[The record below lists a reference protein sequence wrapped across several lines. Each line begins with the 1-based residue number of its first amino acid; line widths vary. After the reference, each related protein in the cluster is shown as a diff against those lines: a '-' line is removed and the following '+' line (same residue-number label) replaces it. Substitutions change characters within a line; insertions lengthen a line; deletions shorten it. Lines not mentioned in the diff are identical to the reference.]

1 MNGIKTRERTR
12 LVERQ
17 AKSRLAQLVVAEPKR
32 PVGKTLSCNAVRVV
46 RVVRVAFGS
55 SGAWIA

>member
-32 PVGKTLSCNAVRVV
+32 R
-46 RVVRVAFGS
+46 
-55 SGAWIA
+55 

>member
-1 MNGIKTRERTR
+1 MTAPGSHWAMNGIKTRERTR

-32 PVGKTLSCNAVRVV
+32 R
-46 RVVRVAFGS
+46 
-55 SGAWIA
+55 